1 MSAVHRVVM
10 ATVRKSLATA
20 RLRAEELRSQRDSMA
35 TISKGQQSA
44 AIALGKRLREAD
56 RIAESWSLVQV
67 AILAAT
73 LSGEDRPC
81 AVCAGDDDADD
92 DRPCAGFPD
101 SCPTIY
107 DVPADMPT
115 HAGGVRCGCAGSRVL
130 LTLSDDPGE

>member
-67 AILAAT
+67 AILAAA

-81 AVCAGDDDADD
+81 AVCADDD
-92 DRPCAGFPD
+92 
-101 SCPTIY
+101 
-107 DVPADMPT
+107 
-115 HAGGVRCGCAGSRVL
+115 AGSRVL
-130 LTLSDDPGE
+130 LTLSDDPRE

>member
-1 MSAVHRVVM
+1 MSAVHRVVL

-20 RLRAEELRSQRDSMA
+20 QLRAEELRSQRDSMA

-67 AILAAT
+67 AILAAA
-73 LSGEDRPC
+73 LSED
-81 AVCAGDDDADD
+81 DTD

-101 SCPTIY
+101 GCPALH
-107 DVPADMPT
+107 DVPADTST
-115 HAGGVRCGCAGSRVL
+115 HAGGVRCGCAGSRIGPSIFPRV
-130 LTLSDDPGE
+130 P

>member
-56 RIAESWSLVQV
+56 RIAESWSRVLT
-67 AILAAT
+67 AA
-73 LSGEDRPC
+73 LSY
-81 AVCAGDDDADD
+81 DADD

-130 LTLSDDPGE
+130 LTLSDDPRE